1 MPSHHINSLEQERIS
16 SYCNEFPHWGTGS
29 QLHAALSTCSG
40 LLPGHPQKLPSRGL
54 RSTSSSIKQTCT
66 TETIN
71 RTFSEGLLVRES
83 CQTVKYLRGTGE
95 VTLGVWTSTKL
106 GQMLINLKAQELPF
120 FSFSSEMSMSVTDDV
135 SCAYSLV
142 LHGNNK
148 VFYPKVRP
156 ASRENNIIT
165 INTILYFPCP
175 SSLSPIDTSHFPLN
189 TQLQTH
195 THSQHTLV
203 LHASWRASPY
213 LLYVAWIGHIPP
225 YFTGT

>member
-1 MPSHHINSLEQERIS
+1 MRILPNSEILERNRRGDSGSLNKYKIRSNAYKPLS
-16 SYCNEFPHWGTGS
+16 SGAS
-29 QLHAALSTCSG
+29 L
-40 LLPGHPQKLPSRGL
+40 
-54 RSTSSSIKQTCT
+54 
-66 TETIN
+66 
-71 RTFSEGLLVRES
+71 
-83 CQTVKYLRGTGE
+83 
-95 VTLGVWTSTKL
+95 
-106 GQMLINLKAQELPF
+106 

-175 SSLSPIDTSHFPLN
+175 SSPSPVDTSHFPLN